1 MDNNTDNN
9 MDNSMDNSQNNTLDT
24 IPAGSPETTEIFN
37 DADETCVEVSTDLD
51 ETVSEEVST
60 ESDVKPTEA
69 YTDPNAGQQYRS
81 ADQAGQSNQYGQYQ
95 SYNQQNSQYGQ
106 YQQQNQY
113 GQYQQPNQNWGQDN
127 YNYNVGNNM
136 GYNRSYDTGMDN
148 SPMTMGD
155 WVLTILALMIPC
167 AGIVLYFVWAFGKNG
182 NVNRRNYCRAYLI
195 IAGITLAIYIVLFG
209 ILGVA
214 IAGSFHY

>member
-9 MDNSMDNSQNNTLDT
+9 MDNSMDNSQNNTSDT
-24 IPAGSPETTEIFN
+24 IPADSPETTEIFN

-69 YTDPNAGQQYRS
+69 YTDPNAGYQYRS

-95 SYNQQNSQYGQ
+95 SYNQQNS
-106 YQQQNQY
+106 QY